1 MSVEFRMPDIGEGI
15 AEVELLEW
23 HVEVGSQVREYDVL
37 ATIQTDKSI
46 VEMSSPFTGT
56 VVRLGAAPGDILPV
70 GDVLVVLDTGTD
82 TNTGTGTDTNAG
94 ADADD
99 AAEMGTGA
107 VPAAEQV
114 TERPRAA
121 PAVRRLA
128 VELGVSLA
136 DVRGSGPSG
145 RITHE
150 DVRLAA
156 AGGADQAGPRPG
168 SAKRPG
174 PAEDEDA
181 GEAEA
186 KLAVGQ
192 VPDLAA
198 RQGAATTRHLPDEH
212 VPLRGLRRQIAKNMA
227 ESWRTI
233 PHITDWREAD
243 ATQLIE
249 ARRALSAYVPAVAG
263 ALTYVP
269 FFVKITATALR
280 HHPLL
285 NASFDEE
292 HQEYVLHRRI
302 NIGIATSVPDGLL
315 VPVVRD
321 ADTKTVIELAEEIAE
336 LVGLARERK
345 ASREQLTG
353 GTYTVNNFGA
363 IGGHLGTPII
373 RPPEVGILGFGRI
386 SDRVVAVDGVPAVRS
401 TIGLSSVGDH
411 RLHDGDT
418 LAAFTSAVVDLIERP
433 YALLA
438 ELR

>member
-37 ATIQTDKSI
+37 ATIQTDKSV

-82 TNTGTGTDTNAG
+82 TGTNAG
-94 ADADD
+94 ADAGH
-99 AAEMGTGA
+99 AAEAGTGA
-107 VPAAEQV
+107 APAAEPV
-114 TERPRAA
+114 AERPRAA

-136 DVRGSGPSG
+136 AVRGSGPNG
-145 RITHE
+145 RITNE

-156 AGGADQAGPRPG
+156 AVGADQADPRP
-168 SAKRPG
+168 RP
-174 PAEDEDA
+174 AQD
-181 GEAEA
+181 EAEA
-186 KLAVGQ
+186 KPAVGP

-198 RQGAATTRHLPDEH
+198 QQDAATTRHLTDEH

-243 ATQLIE
+243 ATQLME
-249 ARRALSAYVPAVAG
+249 ARRALSAHVAAVAG

-269 FFVKITATALR
+269 FFVKITAIALR

-418 LAAFTSAVVDLIERP
+418 LAAFTSAVVDLIEQP
-433 YALLA
+433 YALLG

>member
-1 MSVEFRMPDIGEGI
+1 MSTEFRMPDIGEGI

-23 HVEVGSQVREYDVL
+23 HVEVGSHVREYDIL
-37 ATIQTDKSI
+37 ATIETDKSV
-46 VEMSSPFTGT
+46 VEMPSPFTGR
-56 VVRLGAAPGDILPV
+56 VIRLGAKPGDMLPV
-70 GDVLVVLDTGTD
+70 GDVLIVFDTEAGTP
-82 TNTGTGTDTNAG
+82 
-94 ADADD
+94 
-99 AAEMGTGA
+99 AEEA
-107 VPAAEQV
+107 PAEQAEPPAEQV
-114 TERPRAA
+114 TTRPRAA
-121 PAVRRLA
+121 PVVRRLA
-128 VELGVSLA
+128 VELGINLA

-145 RITHE
+145 RITQD

-156 AGGADQAGPRPG
+156 AR
-168 SAKRPG
+168 
-174 PAEDEDA
+174 DA

-186 KLAVGQ
+186 ETSPEPGS
-192 VPDLAA
+192 DLAA
-198 RQGAATTRHLPDEH
+198 QPSAAAARQPDEH
-212 VPLRGLRRQIAKNMA
+212 VPLRGLRREIARNMT

-249 ARRALSAYVPAVAG
+249 ARRVLSAHVPAVAG

-280 HHPLL
+280 RHPLL

-292 HQEYVLHRRI
+292 QQEYVLHRRI

-321 ADTKTVIELAEEIAE
+321 ADTKTVVELASEIAE
-336 LVGLARERK
+336 LVGLARERR

-386 SDRVVAVDGVPAVRS
+386 SDRVVAVDGRPAVRP

-418 LAAFTSAVVDLIERP
+418 LGAFTSAVVELIEHP
-433 YALLA
+433 YALLG